1 MTLPVS
7 GAVPQK
13 SMSSHLIRYVRT
25 QLGQDAGYGVEV
37 ELSDAQ
43 IVTAIRDALSNY
55 SKWHPVMSYQAF
67 TAMVGSSVHTPDP
80 PLSDI
85 INLSMIPTT
94 DLAIQPVPH
103 IGFYN
108 GIITG
113 YGTTVDY
120 NMPYRY
126 AAFMEWKQATEM
138 VFSQTPAW
146 VFLPEANK
154 LYIYSPSKIT
164 KVSIVGSFARDAAF
178 DEDDLWSEES
188 LECGNP
194 SDPKTDRLDLALTTV
209 KPDHMIWVRELT
221 LARSM
226 VILGR
231 IRAKYGSIPQVEGK
245 EVQLDGEAMK
255 SEGNTKWEET
265 LREVK
270 RSTAG
275 KYMPTFA

>member
-13 SMSSHLIRYVRT
+13 TRVNNIIRYVRT

-43 IVTAIRDALSNY
+43 IVTAIRDALANY
-55 SKWHPVMSYQAF
+55 SKWHPAVSYQAF

-108 GIITG
+108 GIVTG

-120 NMPYRY
+120 NMPFRY

-138 VFSQTPAW
+138 VFSQVPSW

-154 LYIYSPSKIT
+154 LYIYSPSKMT

-178 DEDDLWSEES
+178 DEEELWNDEEVESE
-188 LECGNP
+188 NP
-194 SDPKTDRLDLALTTV
+194 SSPKTDRLDLSLSTV
-209 KPDHMIWVRELT
+209 KPDHMIWIRELT

-231 IRAKYGSIPQVEGK
+231 MRSKYGSIPQVEGK
-245 EVQLDGEAMK
+245 EVQLDGDAMK
-255 SEGNTKWEET
+255 TEGNTKWEEI

-270 RSTAG
+270 RSIAG
-275 KYMPTFA
+275 KYMPVFA